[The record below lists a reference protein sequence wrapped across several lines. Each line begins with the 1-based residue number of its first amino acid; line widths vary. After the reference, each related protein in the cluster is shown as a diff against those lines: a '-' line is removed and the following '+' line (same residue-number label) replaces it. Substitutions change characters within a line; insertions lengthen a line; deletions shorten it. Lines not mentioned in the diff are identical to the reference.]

1 MAVNR
6 VTPVGDTQDPH
17 ATPGS
22 WFGNLRLIR
31 WAREHWLLPVILL
44 AAAVRFYDLTA
55 AAVWGDEG
63 SSLLLARYSLSGIW
77 HHAAFDVHPPL
88 YFMLLHGWIE
98 LFGDGIFAIR
108 CLSALAGVAAV
119 GLGIWLVDRLATRRA
134 AMFAGV
140 LLALLPTAVRYSQE
154 VRMYSLLGLLLIAAT
169 LALVYWIRRP
179 QRHRY
184 LVFYALLMGAAF
196 YTHYFAVL
204 AALCHW
210 IYLGVIRVQRG
221 YRFRHI
227 QRPGWWLANLAIFVL
242 YLPWLPNL
250 FDLMQ
255 HMEQLKVGG
264 DVGWEP
270 PVTLS
275 SLPAMLWSWLIQ
287 DDGENLPWPVF
298 AALPMTLLMLAAVAV
313 MRDRSVSRGSVLL
326 ALYTGLP
333 LLLVFAVSFITPV
346 FIERYLTAYAL
357 GLPLL
362 AALAI
367 DRLYSRVRPLALA
380 VLVSLVGVQLVG
392 VNNNATVDSND
403 QLDRVVNYVNQ
414 HFRPGDRI
422 VTSDM
427 LWYLSYVYY
436 DRSGAHVRLFT
447 PPAADGRAT
456 RPNEY
461 GFGTLVP
468 PDVYLD
474 SLSELAGNERVWL
487 IGALDEPAEFLPL
500 PATWKV
506 SAEIHAGGVQAR
518 LFVPQPAGDQASLG
532 LKRFIFTFAIK
543 S

>member
-1 MAVNR
+1 MALNR

-17 ATPGS
+17 ATPGP
-22 WFGNLRLIR
+22 WFAGLRLLR
-31 WAREHWLLPVILL
+31 WAREHWLLPILLL

-55 AAVWGDEG
+55 AAIWGDEG
-63 SSLLLARYSLSGIW
+63 SSLLLARYSLGEIW
-77 HHAAFDVHPPL
+77 RHAAYDVHPPL
-88 YFMLLHGWIE
+88 YFMLLHGWID
-98 LFGDGIFAIR
+98 LFGDGIFALR
-108 CLSALAGVAAV
+108 SFSALAGIAAV

-134 AMFAGV
+134 AIFAGL

-154 VRMYSLLGLLLIAAT
+154 VRMYALLGLLLMAAT

-179 QRHRY
+179 QRHAY
-184 LVFYALLMGAAF
+184 LLFYLLLMTAAF

-210 IYLGVIRVQRG
+210 IYLALIRVQRG

-227 QRPGWWLANLAIFVL
+227 QRPAWWLANLAIVVL
-242 YLPWLPNL
+242 YLPWLPHL
-250 FDLMQ
+250 LDLTQ

-270 PVTLS
+270 PVSLG
-275 SLPAMLWSWLIQ
+275 SLPSMIWSWLIQ
-287 DDGENLPWPVF
+287 DDGENLPLPVF
-298 AALPMTLLMLAAVAV
+298 GALPLALLTLAAVAV
-313 MRDRSVSRGSVLL
+313 IRDRSVSRGSVLL
-326 ALYTGLP
+326 ALYTGVP

-367 DRLYSRVRPLALA
+367 DRLYSRVRVLALA
-380 VLVSLVGVQLVG
+380 VLVSLVAVELVG

-414 HFRPGDRI
+414 HFQPGDRI

-436 DRSGAHVRLFT
+436 DRTGALVRLYT
-447 PPAADGRAT
+447 PPTADGHPT

-461 GFGTLVP
+461 GFGTLVT

-474 SLSELAGNERVWL
+474 SLAELNGNGRVWL
-487 IGALDEPAEFLPL
+487 VGSFDDPAEFLPL
-500 PATWKV
+500 PPAWTV
-506 SAEIHAGGVQAR
+506 GAEVHAGGVQAR
-518 LFVPQPAGDQASLG
+518 LFVARSPAS
-532 LKRFIFTFAIK
+532 
-543 S
+543 

>member
-1 MAVNR
+1 MALNR

-17 ATPGS
+17 ATPGP
-22 WFGNLRLIR
+22 WFAGLRLLR
-31 WAREHWLLPVILL
+31 WVREHWLLPILLL

-55 AAVWGDEG
+55 AAIWGDEG
-63 SSLLLARYSLSGIW
+63 SSLLLARYSLGEIW
-77 HHAAFDVHPPL
+77 RHAAYDVHPPL
-88 YFMLLHGWIE
+88 YFMLLHGWIG
-98 LFGDGIFAIR
+98 LFGDGIFALR
-108 CLSALAGVAAV
+108 SFSALAGIAAV

-134 AMFAGV
+134 AIFAGL

-154 VRMYSLLGLLLIAAT
+154 VRMYALLGLLLMAAT

-179 QRHRY
+179 QRHAY
-184 LVFYALLMGAAF
+184 LLFYLLLMTAAF

-210 IYLGVIRVQRG
+210 IYLALIRVQRG

-227 QRPGWWLANLAIFVL
+227 QRPVWWLANLAIVVL
-242 YLPWLPNL
+242 YLPWLPHL
-250 FDLMQ
+250 LDLTQ

-270 PVTLS
+270 PVSLG
-275 SLPAMLWSWLIQ
+275 SLPSMIWSWLIQ
-287 DDGENLPWPVF
+287 DDGENLPLPVF
-298 AALPMTLLMLAAVAV
+298 GALPLALLTLAAVAV
-313 MRDRSVSRGSVLL
+313 IRDRSVSRGSVLL
-326 ALYTGLP
+326 ALYTGVP

-367 DRLYSRVRPLALA
+367 DRLYSRVRVLALA
-380 VLVSLVGVQLVG
+380 VLVSLVAVELVG

-414 HFRPGDRI
+414 HFQPGDRI

-436 DRSGAHVRLFT
+436 DRTGALVRLYT
-447 PPAADGRAT
+447 PPTADGRPT

-461 GFGTLVP
+461 GFGTLVT

-474 SLSELAGNERVWL
+474 SLAELNGNGRVWL
-487 IGALDEPAEFLPL
+487 VGSFDDPAEFLPL
-500 PATWKV
+500 PPAWTV
-506 SAEIHAGGVQAR
+506 GAEVHAGGVQAR
-518 LFVPQPAGDQASLG
+518 LFVARSPAN
-532 LKRFIFTFAIK
+532 
-543 S
+543 

>member
-17 ATPGS
+17 ALPGS
-22 WFGNLRLIR
+22 WFARLRLIR
-31 WAREHWLLPVILL
+31 WAREHWLLPILL
-44 AAAVRFYDLTA
+44 LAGAVRFYDLTA
-55 AAVWGDEG
+55 AAIWGDEG
-63 SSLLLARYSLSGIW
+63 SSLLLARYSLADIW

-108 CLSALAGVAAV
+108 CLSALAGIAAV
-119 GLGIWLVDRLATRRA
+119 GMGVWLVDRLATRRA
-134 AMFAGV
+134 AILAGL

-184 LVFYALLMGAAF
+184 LAIYALLMTAAL

-210 IYLGVIRVQRG
+210 IYLTVIRFQRG
-221 YRFRHI
+221 YRLRHI
-227 QRPGWWLANLAIFVL
+227 QHPGWWLANLAIAAV

-250 FDLMQ
+250 LDLTQ

-264 DVGWEP
+264 DVGWED
-270 PVTLS
+270 PVTLA
-275 SLPAMLWSWLIQ
+275 SLPSMIWTWLIQ
-287 DDGENLPWPVF
+287 DDGERLPLLVF
-298 AALPMTLLMLAAVAV
+298 GALPLVLLLLAAVAV
-313 MRDRSVSRGSVLL
+313 IRDRSVSRGSVLL

-362 AALAI
+362 TALAI
-367 DRLYSRVRPLALA
+367 DRLYSRVRVFALA
-380 VLVSLVGVQLVG
+380 VLVALLGVEMVGL
-392 VNNNATVDSND
+392 NNNAAVDSND
-403 QLDRVVNYVNQ
+403 QFDRVVHYVNQ
-414 HFRPGDRI
+414 HFQPGDRI

-436 DRSGAHVRLFT
+436 DRTGAKVRLYT
-447 PPAADGRAT
+447 PPAADGRST

-461 GFGTLVP
+461 GFGTLVSD
-468 PDVYLD
+468 DVYLD
-474 SLSELAGNERVWL
+474 SLAEVAGNARIWL
-487 IGALDEPAEFLPL
+487 VGTFDDPAEFAPL
-500 PATWKV
+500 PATWQI
-506 SAEIHAGGVQAR
+506 SAQVHAGGAQAR
-518 LFVPQPAGDQASLG
+518 LITPQSAA
-532 LKRFIFTFAIK
+532 K
-543 S
+543 

>member
-22 WFGNLRLIR
+22 WFARLPLIR
-31 WAREHWLLPVILL
+31 WAREHWLLPILLL
-44 AAAVRFYDLTA
+44 AAAARFYDLTA
-55 AAVWGDEG
+55 AAIWGDEG
-63 SSLLLARYSLSGIW
+63 SSLRLARYSLGEIW

-108 CLSALAGVAAV
+108 SLSALAGIAAV
-119 GLGIWLVDRLATRRA
+119 GMGVWLVDRLATRRA
-134 AMFAGV
+134 AILAGL

-169 LALVYWIRRP
+169 LTLVYWIRRP

-184 LVFYALLMGAAF
+184 LVVYALLMTAAF

-210 IYLGVIRVQRG
+210 IYLGVIRFQRG
-221 YRFRHI
+221 YRLRHI
-227 QRPGWWLANLAIFVL
+227 QRPAWWLANLLIAVL

-250 FDLMQ
+250 LGLMQ

-264 DVGWEP
+264 DVGWED
-270 PVTLS
+270 PVTLT
-275 SLPAMLWSWLIQ
+275 SLPSMIWTWLIQ
-287 DDGENLPWPVF
+287 DDGEHLPWLVF
-298 AALPMTLLMLAAVAV
+298 GAMPMTLLVLAAVAV
-313 MRDRSVSRGSVLL
+313 LRDRSVSRGSVLL

-333 LLLVFAVSFITPV
+333 LLLVFAVSFITPL

-367 DRLYSRVRPLALA
+367 DRLYSRVRILAVA
-380 VLVSLVGVQLVG
+380 VLVSLLGVEMVGL
-392 VNNNATVDSND
+392 NNNATVDSND
-403 QLDRVVNYVNQ
+403 QFDRVVNYVNQ
-414 HFRPGDRI
+414 HFQPGDRI

-436 DRSGAHVRLFT
+436 DRTGALVRLYT
-447 PPAADGRAT
+447 PPAADGRST

-461 GFGTLVP
+461 GFGSLVAENVYVDHL
-468 PDVYLD
+468 PD
-474 SLSELAGNERVWL
+474 LARGNGRVWL
-487 IGALDEPAEFLPL
+487 IGATYDADDFASIPEG
-500 PATWKV
+500 WQQRSDV
-506 SAEIHAGGVQAR
+506 RGGGAFAR
-518 LFVPQPAGDQASLG
+518 LYVVPANAVNPEAQ
-532 LKRFIFTFAIK
+532 R
-543 S
+543 

>member
-6 VTPVGDTQDPH
+6 VIPMGDTQDPH

-22 WFGNLRLIR
+22 GFGNLHLIR
-31 WAREHWLLPVILL
+31 WAREYWLLPIMLL

-55 AAVWGDEG
+55 AAIWGDEG
-63 SSLLLARYSLSGIW
+63 SSLLLARYSLGGIW

-98 LFGDGIFAIR
+98 LFGDGIFALR
-108 CLSALAGVAAV
+108 CLSALAGIAAV
-119 GLGIWLVDRLATRRA
+119 GLGVWLVDRLATRRA
-134 AMFAGV
+134 ALIAGV

-184 LVFYALLMGAAF
+184 LVFYALLMTAAL

-227 QRPGWWLANLAIFVL
+227 QRASWWLANLAIVVL

-250 FDLMQ
+250 LDLMQ

-264 DVGWEP
+264 DVGWED

-275 SLPAMLWSWLIQ
+275 SLPSMVWSWLIQ
-287 DDGENLPWPVF
+287 DDGEQLPLPVF
-298 AALPMTLLMLAAVAV
+298 LALPLALLGLAAVAV

-333 LLLVFAVSFITPV
+333 LVLVFAVSFITPM

-367 DRLYSRVRPLALA
+367 DRLYSRTRAFALA
-380 VLVSLVGVQLVG
+380 VLVSLIGVELIG
-392 VNNNATVDSND
+392 VSNNAMVDSND
-403 QLDRVVNYVNQ
+403 QLDHVVNYVNQ
-414 HFRPGDRI
+414 HFQPGDRI

-436 DRSGAHVRLFT
+436 DRTGVQVRLYT
-447 PPAADGRAT
+447 PPAADGHST

-461 GFGTLVP
+461 GFGTLVTD
-468 PDVYLD
+468 DVYLD
-474 SLSELAGNERVWL
+474 SLAELPGKDRVWL
-487 IGALDEPAEFLPL
+487 VGTFGDPGEFPSLPK
-500 PATWKV
+500 TWQ
-506 SAEIHAGGVQAR
+506 AGGEAHAGGVQAR
-518 LFVPQPAGDQASLG
+518 LFVP
-532 LKRFIFTFAIK
+532 K
-543 S
+543 STAE